1 MDFQL
6 ILRQNMQL
14 PVTHDVFFFNVF
26 LYLIVS
32 MHIISV

>member
-14 PVTHDVFFFNVF
+14 PVTRDVFFLMCF

-32 MHIISV
+32 MHIISA